1 MESSK
6 HQEFVI
12 GILETGMLID
22 QVVQKS
28 LKQYNLTHAQYN
40 VLRIL
45 NGSFP
50 EALCMKD
57 VKDKMILPASDLT
70 RLADRLE
77 SKDLII
83 RGQCPKNRRKINV
96 MITPKG
102 QELLIESWP
111 RLKLNLKNFFSEDLT
126 SKEIEHAIDSLL
138 KLKDGLKQQIY
149 AQY

>member
-1 MESSK
+1 MKASTNQS
-6 HQEFVI
+6 FIV

-22 QVVQKS
+22 QIVQKS
-28 LKQYNLTHAQYN
+28 LKTHNITHAQYN

-45 NGSFP
+45 NGAFP

-57 VKDKMILPASDLT
+57 VKSKMIMPASDLT

-77 SKDLII
+77 TKKLII
-83 RGQCPKNRRKINV
+83 RGECPNNRRKINI

-111 RLKLNLKNFFSEDLT
+111 EIKLSLNNFFTDSISESQAEDGIQTISAVKDYL
-126 SKEIEHAIDSLL
+126 KEKIHEER
-138 KLKDGLKQQIY
+138 
-149 AQY
+149 